1 MDKVRCIVCNRPLK
15 DSLSRKIKCG
25 PKCLK
30 ILNEARNMYKSKN
43 KKHKRTELVGQIN
56 LFEEV
61 KTK

>member
-1 MDKVRCIVCNRPLK
+1 MDRVVCIVCNRPLK

-43 KKHKRTELVGQIN
+43 KSHKRIELKGQTNI
-56 LFEEV
+56 FEEV
-61 KTK
+61 GKC